1 LTQQKLLFVARKW
14 MKMEIS
20 ASLDVSPKSPG
31 DTRVKN
37 RRRERE
43 REREKGEKT

>member
-1 LTQQKLLFVARKW
+1 
-14 MKMEIS
+14 MEIS

-43 REREKGEKT
+43 RERERRVKKHEKTMFQDVSLGG